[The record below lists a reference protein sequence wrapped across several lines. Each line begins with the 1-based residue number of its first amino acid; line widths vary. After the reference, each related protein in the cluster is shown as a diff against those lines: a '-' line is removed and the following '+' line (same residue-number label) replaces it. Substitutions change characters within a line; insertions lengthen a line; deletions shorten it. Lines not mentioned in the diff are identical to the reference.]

1 MIIALILF
9 CSVYILILMYK
20 NAELTERVYDLETRI
35 ETLEKD
41 AVKVTFSETFSSQD
55 ENNINE

>member
-1 MIIALILF
+1 
-9 CSVYILILMYK
+9 MYK

-41 AVKVTFSETFSSQD
+41 AVKVTFSEPFSPQD